1 MDLDWVM
8 LAHNIVLLTVLA
20 TCIIAVVLKDLL
32 YAVIILAGASMAL
45 AVVFYMLQAPDIA
58 ITEAV
63 INAGIATVLYVIAI
77 SRTKREEDS

>member
-1 MDLDWVM
+1 MDLDWAM
-8 LAHNIVLLTVLA
+8 LAHNVVLLTVLA

-63 INAGIATVLYVIAI
+63 INAGIATVLYVVAI
-77 SRTKREEDS
+77 SRTKREEES